1 MDILDNKYF
10 VAFFITFTIMY
21 FPLIRPEL
29 PSYIKNLFNNPIF
42 RLVVLFLIVVK
53 ANKDPSLALMIAIV
67 FVAITNCLAQQQA
80 VEAFQSTSY
89 KDKK

>member
-10 VAFFITFTIMY
+10 IALFTTFTIMY
-21 FPLIRPEL
+21 LPLIRPEL

-42 RLVVLFLIVVK
+42 RLVVLFLVVVK
-53 ANKDPSLALMIAIV
+53 ANKNPSLALMIAII

-80 VEAFQSTSY
+80 VEAFQSTTY
-89 KDKK
+89 KNKK